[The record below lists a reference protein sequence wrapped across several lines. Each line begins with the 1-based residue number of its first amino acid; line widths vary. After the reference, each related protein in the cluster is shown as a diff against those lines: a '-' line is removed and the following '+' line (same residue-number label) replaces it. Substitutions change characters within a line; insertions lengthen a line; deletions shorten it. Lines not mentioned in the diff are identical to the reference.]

1 MRTRALLRGLR
12 FNTDS
17 RPPSI
22 SCLLTRN
29 HKSVCLRSRRDLRVT
44 PPVGAICTFGLPF
57 PISSS
62 TEGQPPRNARSSS
75 SVHEPHRKFFSN
87 FKEAGEVLD
96 DSVRHFLLDVM
107 ATLDGLVRDDVRGI
121 ASPYVQELLGA
132 RGAGSS
138 RCSSLSPEYPILTWH
153 SIMRGSI
160 VIARTATPARST
172 GWRVSGNTELANKPA
187 AFSRCNLAPTVAQGP
202 RV

>member
-138 RCSSLSPEYPILTWH
+138 RCSIFVPGVPDFEMAQHHAWINRHRAHRDTGTFH
-153 SIMRGSI
+153 GM
-160 VIARTATPARST
+160 ARLRQHRTRQQA
-172 GWRVSGNTELANKPA
+172 GCVLA
-187 AFSRCNLAPTVAQGP
+187 L
-202 RV
+202 